1 MFDTQQDKDKEHW
14 GVDAHAIREQMRAR
28 DVLHVREP
36 FLDFNADSL
45 RVGLPKAVASM
56 DKAMREGHIVYC
68 HCTAGMGRSPGV
80 AIAYLY
86 WCLNFESLDQAYD
99 FLTSKRPCGPKKESI
114 RLATCDMMWG
124 HGDALP
130 ENMVT
135 SDDPQGTRINEEE
148 RWNIVRRLRRSVGD
162 DADALDAAQH
172 AADAEECELNLG
184 GTVKRA
190 LGFETTMEDCKEA

>member
-1 MFDTQQDKDKEHW
+1 
-14 GVDAHAIREQMRAR
+14 
-28 DVLHVREP
+28 
-36 FLDFNADSL
+36 
-45 RVGLPKAVASM
+45 
-56 DKAMREGHIVYC
+56 
-68 HCTAGMGRSPGV
+68 
-80 AIAYLY
+80 
-86 WCLNFESLDQAYD
+86 
-99 FLTSKRPCGPKKESI
+99 
-114 RLATCDMMWG
+114 
-124 HGDALP
+124 
-130 ENMVT
+130 MVT